1 MGIPTHKQWMQD
13 TAAGFTSPRS
23 PRLKALDDAIM
34 QYDKTK
40 NPKDVWKIK
49 NAFEDWKR
57 YKGLT
62 WDKGV
67 RRSRQAGL
75 PHLPDHAFQHAG
87 TDGTPA
93 CGQGTE
99 EGDC

>member
-40 NPKDVWKIK
+40 NPKETSGKSKMLLKTGNATRASPGTKAFATIK
-49 NAFEDWKR
+49 APSPN
-57 YKGLT
+57 
-62 WDKGV
+62 
-67 RRSRQAGL
+67 
-75 PHLPDHAFQHAG
+75 
-87 TDGTPA
+87 
-93 CGQGTE
+93 
-99 EGDC
+99 